1 MMDGRIFAAGLFLL
15 CGAATPAPAYSGL
28 DCKDLKEAVDV
39 LTDLEVAVFFTDED
53 EIDDEDDEILRFI
66 TVTVRDAAHE
76 EGDRKLVKAA
86 EKMRRAYNSR
96 DLKDFEKGLERVVDR
111 LEAIRKD
118 DC

>member
-1 MMDGRIFAAGLFLL
+1 MMDGRIFVAGLFLL

-39 LTDLEVAVFFTDED
+39 LTDLEIAVFFAD
-53 EIDDEDDEILRFI
+53 EIDDEDDELLRFI
-66 TVTVRDAAHE
+66 TVIVRDAADE

-86 EKMRRAYNSR
+86 DKMRRAYNSR
-96 DLKDFEKGLERVVDR
+96 DLADFETGLERVVDR
-111 LEAIRKD
+111 LEAIRED